1 MTNNYSQ
8 KEHSHFYIARLVV
21 ETKTPLSI
29 AAGEQSA
36 THDNLLVRDANELP
50 AIPGTS
56 FAGVLRHLYQSVHD
70 KQKASELF
78 GTDADEMPEA
88 KEHQPSKVHVSWGC
102 IHNADDKP
110 VQGLLDPEDKSW
122 QQDDVLKDALEDI
135 PVKRDH
141 VKINTRGVADTK
153 NMGKYDRVSLTAGHR
168 FSLELS
174 LWSNTEDDKQWQKL
188 LALLHSPYF
197 RLGGRTRSGLGKLEI
212 VRCHSR
218 YFKLKKKEEKQDD
231 YEDFCELGQD
241 LSDTSKLN
249 LYQFNEAKEVKA
261 SKNIAL
267 TLESEPEGFRI
278 GAGSSPIDEDSDAD
292 LITLVEK
299 RINWTNNKGSV
310 GKPEVLIPASSIK
323 GVLRH
328 RTAYYYHLLN
338 REAERDQNSIDKN
351 KAVTELFGFIPEPEE
366 TQQDSSAKAQAGKV
380 LIDDIYIPLNKVTA
394 TTLAHNSIDRFTGGV
409 RDHMLYFEEVVN
421 IQESISLNLTLLD
434 IDTLSEQKDEDE
446 NQEALKI
453 LNAFKYAIYDLING
467 RLAIGA
473 GSGRSGTGYFTGTCQ
488 WIEDIAREIK
498 GEAA

>member
-1 MTNNYSQ
+1 MTNSYSQ

-29 AAGEQSA
+29 ASGEQSA

-70 KQKASELF
+70 KEKTSELF
-78 GTDADEMPEA
+78 GTDADDMPKV

-102 IHNADDKP
+102 IHNANDKP
-110 VQGLLDPEDKSW
+110 IKGLLDPTDKSW
-122 QQDDVLKDALEDI
+122 QHDDVLKDALEDI

-174 LWSNTEDDKQWQKL
+174 LWSKTENDPHWQEL

-197 RLGGRTRSGLGKLEI
+197 RMGGRTRSGLGKLEI
-212 VRCHSR
+212 IRCYTG
-218 YFKLKKKEEKQDD
+218 YFDLATEQGFA
-231 YEDFCELGQD
+231 DFSELSQD
-241 LSDTSKLN
+241 LDDISKLS
-249 LYQFNEAKEVKA
+249 LYQLDDEANTP
-261 SKNIAL
+261 KNSENISIIL
-267 TLESEPEGFRI
+267 KPEPEGFRI
-278 GAGSSPIDEDSDAD
+278 GAGSSPIDKDSEAD

-299 RINWTNNKGSV
+299 RIHWTNNKGFV
-310 GKPEVLIPASSIK
+310 GKQELLIPASSIK

-338 REAERDQNSIDKN
+338 KDAARDKNSIDKN
-351 KAVTELFGFIPEPEE
+351 QAVTELFGFIPEQEE
-366 TQQDSSAKAQAGKV
+366 TQQEKAIKAEAGKV
-380 LIDDIYIPLNKVTA
+380 LIDDIYIPLEKVTA

-421 IQESISLNLTLLD
+421 VQENIPLNLTLLD
-434 IDTLSEQKDEDE
+434 TEDLSQ
-446 NQEALKI
+446 NAINAL
-453 LNAFKYAIYDLING
+453 KYAIYDLIND

-473 GSGRSGTGYFTGTCQ
+473 GSGRSGTGYFTGQCQ
-488 WIEDIAREIK
+488 WIDDIAKQIK